1 MAIADNTLDLPAE
14 VVNAQHP
21 AKAPGALCH
30 LCPYVNQPF
39 VPPDGPTHAVRA
51 IVGIAPHTQE
61 VRKGIPFIGPSGK
74 LLDAALN
81 YAGLDRS
88 EILVTNLVQCKPTR
102 TTDPDFEA
110 VKCCLPRLK
119 KELDDA
125 EVKTVMTMGK
135 TPRDYILPQQSQ
147 KGISTTR
154 GIWARSEVLE
164 REVLPTLHP
173 AFILRGAAPAFTD
186 VLNDVEKFGQ
196 PIVRV
201 PEVEYDILSTHEEL
215 ANMLRLLEGHDG
227 DIVIDLETTNIN
239 MRDST
244 PNEWW
249 NGYILCLSVCW
260 EPGYAAV
267 IDEKLFNSR
276 TTLKMLKPFLE
287 RRKGFV
293 GHNLKFDA
301 LYLLRYYAGDLNIK
315 ISDDTLLMHYVL
327 DERRG
332 THGLTDQLT
341 GFYFN
346 EPDYDDI
353 LKGYLKRPKKDSY
366 ALVLRNVLYKYG
378 AKDVDYTFR
387 LINVFKTKL
396 QEEGLWEYPY
406 RYILAKVVRT
416 LLRAERRGMHLYER
430 DLQYAR
436 DVLGD
441 EVIELLGELKEL
453 SDTPVLNP
461 NSPKQVSKVIYED
474 LGLRQPKG
482 RKIKRGSTNKEALM
496 KLQGKHPFIDK
507 LMRYRRT
514 NKLLTTYANKIQNH
528 CDQKGRTHFAFNLA
542 GAVTGRLEAG
552 LLLTIPRSYTE
563 EGRLIRNCF
572 GARPGYKLVAA
583 DFSQAELRWLGWY
596 ADEDFLYQVYSDDR
610 DLHTE
615 VAIAMYGP
623 DFTKEQRMHTKMF
636 NFSYAYGG
644 SEHSFAEDAGL
655 PLSTA
660 REWVRKYDTNMPN
673 ASKWKA
679 SIIETV
685 RTRGYLV
692 TPFGRRRRF
701 PLITAVTLQ
710 EIKNQATNFPVQ
722 SVSSDTTLISFD
734 RLALE
739 FKDDG
744 VDAHPVL
751 FLHDGLYFEVVDD
764 SKIIN
769 HVAHR
774 EQEVMLEVAYEVQAN
789 APKIAPEFADKK
801 TMPFKVDISI
811 GERWGSM
818 QDIEL

>member
-1 MAIADNTLDLPAE
+1 MENIKQTS
-14 VVNAQHP
+14 
-21 AKAPGALCH
+21 AKAEGALCH
-30 LCPYVNQPF
+30 LCPYIGQAF
-39 VPPDGPTHAVRA
+39 VPADGPAKADKA

-74 LLDAALN
+74 LLDAALGH
-81 YAGLDRS
+81 ADLDRL
-88 EILVTNLVQCKPTR
+88 EILVTNLVMCKPR
-102 TTDPDFEA
+102 GTTDPDPKA

-119 KELDDA
+119 LELDNA
-125 EVKTVMTMGK
+125 EVKTVMTMGR
-135 TPRDYILPQQSQ
+135 TPRDYILPQQAQ
-147 KGISTTR
+147 KGINTTR
-154 GIWARSEVLE
+154 GIWARSDYLE

-173 AFILRGAAPAFTD
+173 AFILRGASAAFID

-215 ANMLRLLEGHDG
+215 ANVLSLLACYDG
-227 DIVIDLETTNIN
+227 DIVIDLETSNIN
-239 MRDST
+239 MKDST
-244 PNEWW
+244 PNMWW
-249 NGYILCLSVCW
+249 NGYILCLSICW
-260 EPGYAAV
+260 EAGYATV

-276 TTLKMLKPFLE
+276 KTLKMLKPFLE
-287 RRKGFV
+287 RPKGFV

-301 LYLLRYYAGDLNIK
+301 LYLLRYYNGDLNIR
-315 ISDDTLLMHYVL
+315 IADDTLLMHYVL

-332 THGLTDQLT
+332 THGLTSQLT

-353 LKGYLKRPKKDSY
+353 LKGHLKRPKKDSY
-366 ALVLRNVLYKYG
+366 ALVPRNILYKYG

-387 LINVFKTKL
+387 LIDILKEKL
-396 QEEGLWEYPY
+396 RADGLYEYPY
-406 RYILAKVVRT
+406 KYVLSSAVQT
-416 LLRAERRGMHLYER
+416 LLYAERRGMFLYER
-430 DLQYAR
+430 DVQHAK

-441 EVIELLGELKEL
+441 EVLELFGELRAL
-453 SDTPVLNP
+453 SENEALNP
-461 NSPKQVSKVIYED
+461 NSPKQVAKVLYQD
-474 LGLRQPKG
+474 LGLKQPKG
-482 RKIKRGSTNKEALM
+482 RKIKAGSTNKEALL
-496 KLQGKHPFIDK
+496 KLKGKHPFVDK

-528 CDQKGRTHFAFNLA
+528 CDQEGVTHFSFNLA

-596 ADEDFLYQVYSDDR
+596 SNEEFLYQVYKDDR

-623 DFTKEQRMHTKMF
+623 DFTKEQRMNTKMF

-655 PLSTA
+655 PLALA
-660 REWVRKYDTNMPN
+660 REWVRKYDKNMPS
-673 ASKWKA
+673 AAIWKK
-679 SIIETV
+679 SIIEAV
-685 RTRGYLV
+685 RTKGYLM
-692 TPFGRRRRF
+692 TPLGRRRRF
-701 PLITAVTLQ
+701 PLITQQTFSEVR
-710 EIKNQATNFPVQ
+710 NQATNFPVQ

-734 RLALE
+734 RLTAE
-739 FKDDG
+739 FRSDG

-751 FLHDGLYFEVVDD
+751 FLHDGLYFEVIDD
-764 SKIIN
+764 PKIIN

-774 EQEVMLEVAYEVQAN
+774 EQEVMLEVAYEVQDR
-789 APKIAPEFADKK
+789 APEISPEFEGKK
-801 TMPFKVDISI
+801 TMPFKVDISV

-818 QDIEL
+818 KDIDL